1 MAIFIILVIILI
13 AYGVL
18 NIPLV
23 NQMASPFLAPVFIYL
38 VWAAYKQM
46 KDNEENKKAIYS
58 LQCQL
63 LEMRN
68 TLFGQGQDSN
78 LNNNDKK

>member
-1 MAIFIILVIILI
+1 MATFIILVIILI

-38 VWAAYKQM
+38 VWFAYKQM
-46 KDNEENKKAIYS
+46 KKNEENKKLIRS
-58 LQCQL
+58 L
-63 LEMRN
+63 
-68 TLFGQGQDSN
+68 
-78 LNNNDKK
+78 